1 MFGTKTK
8 EDAHTRIYS
17 AIVGCCANKP
27 SEEYLLALR
36 KQIHL
41 WGEKID
47 ARLVR
52 LWTEQAAESTDIEE
66 DDQDVEHAH

>member
-8 EDAHTRIYS
+8 EDAYRRVIS
-17 AIVGCCANKP
+17 AIVDCCADNP

-36 KQIHL
+36 KHIHL
-41 WGEKID
+41 WGEMID

-52 LWTEQAAESTDIEE
+52 LWTKQVADSTDIEE
-66 DDQDVEHAH
+66 DDQDEHAR